1 MRFGGGCGD
10 QHRGCLRARDAVVG
24 VERACE
30 PGVRRTGSGPGRS
43 RSEAVTDDEFTSVD
57 GERLIRFGTAALGE
71 APGLLAARG
80 LPDYALLTTARAAES
95 APNVVGAAAAVLHV
109 PSGPVPE
116 AAAAVR
122 AGVKGRPVVALGG
135 GRVIDS
141 AKAIAGADGLAAAA
155 IPTTL
160 SGAEMTPFHRMPAG
174 VEEWRLVRPSVVIA
188 EPALMCSLPMPGLAG
203 SAMNALA
210 HAIEA
215 LYTPLAN
222 PVAEDAALR
231 AVTQIALGLTIGTRT
246 LPLGALLA
254 GYASGSAGFA
264 VHHAACQTIVRTLG
278 TPHAATNAVMLPHFA
293 RMMESRAP
301 RQMELV
307 GAALGNRD
315 VAPSDTLRALAS
327 QAGVTRLSELGVE
340 RAQLDAVV
348 KATLQHPALG
358 NTPDP
363 PGADELTEVL
373 ERAL

>member
-1 MRFGGGCGD
+1 V
-10 QHRGCLRARDAVVG
+10 LR
-24 VERACE
+24 
-30 PGVRRTGSGPGRS
+30 
-43 RSEAVTDDEFTSVD
+43 
-57 GERLIRFGTAALGE
+57 
-71 APGLLAARG
+71 
-80 LPDYALLTTARAAES
+80 
-95 APNVVGAAAAVLHV
+95 V

-122 AGVKGRPVVALGG
+122 SGVEGRPIVALGG
-135 GRVIDS
+135 GRVVDS

-174 VEEWRLVRPSVVIA
+174 VEEWNLVRPSLVIA
-188 EPALMCSLPMPGLAG
+188 QPELMASQPMPGLAA

-210 HAIEA
+210 HAVEA

-231 AVTQIALGLTIGTRT
+231 SVTQIALGLTIGTRT
-246 LPLGALLA
+246 LALGALLA

-264 VHHAACQTIVRTLG
+264 VHHAVCQTIVRVVG
-278 TPHAATNAVMLPHFA
+278 TPHAPTNAVMLPHFV
-293 RMMESRAP
+293 RLMESRAP

-307 GAALGNRD
+307 AAALGNKD
-315 VAPSDTLRALAS
+315 VPPSDTVAALSS
-327 QAGVTRLSELGVE
+327 QAEVTRLSELGVE
-340 RAQLDAVV
+340 AAALGGVV
-348 KATLQHPALG
+348 EASVQHPALR

-363 PGADELTEVL
+363 PGAEELAEVL